1 MKILLDNSILSGA
14 ELAESVVK
22 EELVSWGDIQ
32 QKVNIHG
39 YRKKVHKDTNKQ
51 KEIDAICTVGRLIRE
66 GKATVYSYN
75 ELDFEAF
82 RRSVTVKEYNPLADC
97 ELKRC
102 KSPIER
108 SKFRQTINF
117 FEHMAK
123 GGKNDKKYK
132 PENVSTFNQIPFITW
147 LIELQEESINNFI
160 EKKGILGL
168 SDFEIESLNNIEWF
182 KFICSR
188 FDTPEN
194 YPDAFHLWA
203 AERNNID
210 VFLTLEKKLPNTVKS
225 INNSRNTKF
234 GIKTKVC
241 KPIEFLNSIGI
252 IELDEPP
259 IVEGEFY
266 TFMEAHNEA

>member
-14 ELAESVVK
+14 ELAESVITEK
-22 EELVSWGDIQ
+22 LVPWGDIQ
-32 QKVNIHG
+32 QKIDIHG
-39 YRKKVHKDTNKQ
+39 FRKKVHKDTNKQ
-51 KEIDAICTVGRLIRE
+51 KEIDAICTIGRLIKE

-75 ELDFEAF
+75 ELDFEAS
-82 RRSVTVKEYNPLADC
+82 RRSVTIKEFNPLADC

-102 KSPIER
+102 ASPIER

-117 FEHMAK
+117 FEYMAK
-123 GGKNDKKYK
+123 GGKNDKKYNS
-132 PENVSTFNQIPFITW
+132 ENVSTFNQIPFITW
-147 LIELQEESINNFI
+147 LIGLQEESINKFI
-160 EKKGILGL
+160 EKKEILGL

-182 KFICSR
+182 KYICSR
-188 FDTPEN
+188 FDTAEN

-203 AERNNID
+203 AERNNIN

-225 INNSRNTKF
+225 IKNSKNSKF
-234 GIKTKVC
+234 SIKTKVC

-259 IVEGEFY
+259 IAEGEFY
-266 TFMEAHNEA
+266 TYMEAHK